1 MSKSDYDLKD
11 GRYKSNSVI
20 TYEGVRYLT
29 DDEGYKDGIDFE
41 YYKANPAY
49 EFFVKESG
57 IKNFNN
63 INDVKNF
70 TTYIEEN
77 IGQPIEDRFQ
87 VVRDKRD
94 EKNNPDPYIP
104 DVREST
110 RNPKLTVPDDYE
122 FVSNPRNPS
131 IDDLR
136 YFASEYLVPV
146 YPGGTQLVD
155 VGGGETGRVDKVR
168 YEYRDTMP
176 PKTFEYKGEVFK
188 PRQMFLDQN
197 KGLKKT
203 TGKYREGKVRKAID
217 KATEMPTFNFA
228 LNPVELI
235 KPSYGDVGQTV
246 NKGLMF
252 QSKYNDLKSNQQE
265 LFGNKQ
271 NFMLERREF
280 NNTNQLP

>member
-1 MSKSDYDLKD
+1 MSNFDKKD
-11 GRYKSNSVI
+11 GYYKPSSAI
-20 TYEGVRYLT
+20 TYEGIRYLT
-29 DDEGYKDGIDFE
+29 DNDGYKDGIDFE

-49 EFFVKESG
+49 KFFIKDSG
-57 IKNFNN
+57 TKNFNSV
-63 INDVKNF
+63 NDVKNF

-77 IGQPIEDRFQ
+77 LGQSEDG
-87 VVRDKRD
+87 KGSGGSSGGSGGGGK
-94 EKNNPDPYIP
+94 KNNPNSYTP
-104 DVREST
+104 DIQENT
-110 RNPKLTVPDDYE
+110 RNPKLIVPDDYE

-146 YPGGTQLVD
+146 YPGGTQLVE

-168 YEYRDTMP
+168 YEYRDTLP
-176 PKTFEYKGEVFK
+176 PKTFEYKGEVFE
-188 PRQMFLDQN
+188 PRKMFLNQN

-203 TGKYREGKVRKAID
+203 TGKYREGKVQKRID
-217 KATEMPTFNFA
+217 EATTMPTFNFA

-252 QSKYNDLKSNQQE
+252 QSGYKDLKSNQQE
-265 LFGNKQ
+265 LFGSKE
-271 NFMLERREF
+271 NFKLEKNEF
-280 NNTNQLP
+280 KKS